1 MPEKASSGMMDGV
14 PSMRRDG
21 GAVLCYS
28 FPPYGDAPAESARA
42 SAGAALLSQLRAGN
56 QRSTD
61 VRRLL
66 CRDLPP
72 LWYAAGIARRTRNR
86 IMDPVPVLAADV
98 DSSSAARANQ
108 NNPTRAKPTLVRGL
122 SLLDSVLLLV
132 SGIIG
137 SSIFLTAK
145 DIAVPL
151 PQPILFLLVWVLG
164 AVISLFGCVAFA
176 ELGSMFPDS
185 GGQYIYLREAY
196 GDLVAFLYGW
206 MLFAVANGGS
216 IAALSVASA
225 AYLGKVFPVASE
237 QRVVFALL
245 GISVTRAHVLGLVLI
260 AILTYVN
267 VVGLR
272 WGTLLQNVSTWTKFT
287 AMAAFVVLGFAI
299 GKGSWSNFHAP
310 GTSLTMGL
318 APTQLISALGVGL
331 IAVFWAYD
339 GWVYITWVAGEVK
352 EPRRNVPLAMVLGVL
367 AVGVIYVAM
376 NMTYVYAL
384 PLKEIAV
391 HETIA
396 HAAAEALFSPGA
408 AMWLSLVIAV
418 SCFSAAATCTLSGA
432 RVYLAMAQDGV
443 FFKRMAVIHPK
454 WRTPAFSLVGQGAW
468 AAALTLSGRYDQ
480 LYTYVIYGMVLSYT
494 LTVMGMFLLRWKRPE
509 IPRPYR
515 CTGYPWLP
523 AIYVLIGAAW
533 TLNTIITRPSEAF
546 WGTAIV
552 LVGVPGYLYWKR
564 SGRA

>member
-1 MPEKASSGMMDGV
+1 MEP
-14 PSMRRDG
+14 
-21 GAVLCYS
+21 
-28 FPPYGDAPAESARA
+28 
-42 SAGAALLSQLRAGN
+42 
-56 QRSTD
+56 T
-61 VRRLL
+61 
-66 CRDLPP
+66 
-72 LWYAAGIARRTRNR
+72 
-86 IMDPVPVLAADV
+86 PVLPVV
-98 DSSSAARANQ
+98 DTPQSSDASHG
-108 NNPTRAKPTLVRGL
+108 KPTLVRGL
-122 SLLDSVLLLV
+122 GLLDSVLLLV

-145 DIAVPL
+145 DIATPL
-151 PQPILFLLVWVLG
+151 PQPVLFLLVWVLG
-164 AVISLFGCVAFA
+164 ALISLCACFAFA

-196 GDLVAFLYGW
+196 GDLIAFLYGW
-206 MLFAVANGGS
+206 MLFAVANGGT

-225 AYLGKVFPVASE
+225 AYVGQVVPFVSQEHVAFSI
-237 QRVVFALL
+237 L
-245 GISVTRAHVLGLVLI
+245 GIAVTRAHLFGLVLI
-260 AILTYVN
+260 AVLTFVN

-272 WGTLLQNVSTWTKFT
+272 WGALLQNVSTWTKFT
-287 AMAAFVVLGFAI
+287 AMAAFVLLGFAI
-299 GKGSWSNFHAP
+299 GKGHWSNFQAH
-310 GTSLTMGL
+310 GTALSMGL
-318 APTQLISALGVGL
+318 GPTQLISALGVGL

-352 EPRRNVPLAMVLGVL
+352 NPRRNVPLAMVLGVL
-367 AVGVIYVAM
+367 AVGVIYIAM
-376 NMTYVYAL
+376 NLTYMYAL
-384 PLKEIAV
+384 PLNEIAT

-396 HAAAEALFSPGA
+396 HAAAAALFSPRA
-408 AMWLSLVIAV
+408 AVWLSLMIAV

-454 WRTPAFSLVGQGAW
+454 WRTPAFSLIGQGIW

-494 LTVMGMFLLRWKRPE
+494 LTVIGMFLLRWRRPE

-533 TLNTIITRPSEAF
+533 TLNTIITRPAEAF

-552 LVGVPGYLYWKR
+552 LIGVPGYLYWKR
-564 SGRA
+564 CNRKAATVE

>member
-1 MPEKASSGMMDGV
+1 MNT
-14 PSMRRDG
+14 
-21 GAVLCYS
+21 
-28 FPPYGDAPAESARA
+28 APGSQA
-42 SAGAALLSQLRAGN
+42 SATETASQ
-56 QRSTD
+56 
-61 VRRLL
+61 
-66 CRDLPP
+66 
-72 LWYAAGIARRTRNR
+72 
-86 IMDPVPVLAADV
+86 
-98 DSSSAARANQ
+98 
-108 NNPTRAKPTLVRGL
+108 KPSLVRGL

-145 DIAVPL
+145 DIAGPL
-151 PQPILFLLVWVLG
+151 PNPKLFFLVWVLG
-164 AVISLFGCVAFA
+164 GLISLCACVAFA

-196 GDLVAFLYGW
+196 GDLIAFLYGW
-206 MLFAVANGGS
+206 MLFAVANGGT

-225 AYLGKVFPVASE
+225 AYMGRIVPAISQEHVIFSAAGIVF
-237 QRVVFALL
+237 
-245 GISVTRAHVLGLVLI
+245 TRAHLVGLVLI
-260 AILTYVN
+260 VILTYVN

-272 WGTLLQNVSTWTKFT
+272 WGALLQNVSTWTKFT

-299 GKGSWSNFHAP
+299 GKGHWSNFSAQAP
-310 GTSLTMGL
+310 GGLSMGL
-318 APTQLISALGVGL
+318 TPGQLVSALGVGL

-352 EPRRNVPLAMVLGVL
+352 EPRRNVALSMVLGVL
-367 AVGVIYVAM
+367 AVGAIYLAM
-376 NMTYVYAL
+376 NMTYVYAM
-384 PLKEIAV
+384 PLSEVAKY
-391 HETIA
+391 ETIA
-396 HAAAEALFSPGA
+396 HAAAAALFSPGA
-408 AMWLSLVIAV
+408 AVWLSAMIAI

-454 WRTPAFSLVGQGAW
+454 WRTPAFSLIGQGIW
-468 AAALTLSGRYDQ
+468 AAVLTLSGRYDQ

-494 LTVMGMFLLRWKRPE
+494 LTVIGLFVLRWKRPD

-523 AIYVLIGAAW
+523 AIYILVGAAW
-533 TLNTIITRPSEAF
+533 TLNTIITRPMEAF

-552 LVGVPGYLYWKR
+552 LIGVPFYLFWKR
-564 SGRA
+564 KSRAA

>member
-1 MPEKASSGMMDGV
+1 MDSV
-14 PSMRRDG
+14 P
-21 GAVLCYS
+21 L
-28 FPPYGDAPAESARA
+28 APAVGQVSPE
-42 SAGAALLSQLRAGN
+42 
-56 QRSTD
+56 RSS
-61 VRRLL
+61 
-66 CRDLPP
+66 PNEQP
-72 LWYAAGIARRTRNR
+72 
-86 IMDPVPVLAADV
+86 
-98 DSSSAARANQ
+98 S
-108 NNPTRAKPTLVRGL
+108 LVRGL
-122 SLLDSVLLLV
+122 GLLDSVLLLI

-145 DIAVPL
+145 DIAGPL

-164 AVISLFGCVAFA
+164 ALISLCACFAFA
-176 ELGSMFPDS
+176 ELGSMYPDS
-185 GGQYIYLREAY
+185 GGQYIFLREAY

-206 MLFAVANGGS
+206 MLFSVANGGS

-225 AYLGKVFPVASE
+225 AYLGQVVPFVSQEHLVFSFFGMA
-237 QRVVFALL
+237 
-245 GISVTRAHVLGLVLI
+245 VTRAHLLGLVLI

-272 WGTLLQNVSTWTKFT
+272 WGALLQNVSTWTKFT

-299 GKGSWSNFHAP
+299 GKGSWSNFHSNGAP
-310 GTSLTMGL
+310 LTLGLGMGG
-318 APTQLISALGVGL
+318 LISALGVGL

-352 EPRRNVPLAMVLGVL
+352 NPRRNVPLAMVLGVL
-367 AVGVIYVAM
+367 AVGAIYVSMNLTYLYAM
-376 NMTYVYAL
+376 PV
-384 PLKEIAV
+384 KEIAA

-396 HAAAEALFSPGA
+396 HAAATALFSSRA
-408 AMWLSLVIAV
+408 AGWLSLVIAI

-454 WRTPAFSLVGQGAW
+454 WRTPAFSLVGQAVW
-468 AAALTLSGRYDQ
+468 AGALTLSGRYDQ

-494 LTVMGMFLLRWKRPE
+494 LTVIALFWLRWKRPD

-523 AIYVLIGAAW
+523 AIYVLIGATW
-533 TLNTIITRPSEAF
+533 TLNTIITRPTEAF

-564 SGRA
+564 SNRKAAATG

>member
-1 MPEKASSGMMDGV
+1 MEPV
-14 PSMRRDG
+14 PIAL
-21 GAVLCYS
+21 AV
-28 FPPYGDAPAESARA
+28 APSP
-42 SAGAALLSQLRAGN
+42 AALTEKSQ
-56 QRSTD
+56 
-61 VRRLL
+61 
-66 CRDLPP
+66 
-72 LWYAAGIARRTRNR
+72 
-86 IMDPVPVLAADV
+86 
-98 DSSSAARANQ
+98 
-108 NNPTRAKPTLVRGL
+108 PTLVRGL
-122 SLLDSVLLLV
+122 GLLDSVLLLI

-145 DIAVPL
+145 DIAGPL
-151 PQPILFLLVWVLG
+151 PQPALFLLVWVLG
-164 AVISLFGCVAFA
+164 ALISLCACFAFA

-225 AYLGKVFPVASE
+225 AYLGQVVPFVSQDHVVAS
-237 QRVVFALL
+237 FAGVTL
-245 GISVTRAHVLGLVLI
+245 TRATLLGLVLI
-260 AILTYVN
+260 VVLTLVN

-272 WGTLLQNVSTWTKFT
+272 WGALLQNISTWTKFA
-287 AMAAFVVLGFAI
+287 AMAAFVGLGFVI
-299 GKGSWSNFHAP
+299 GKGNWSNFHAH
-310 GTSLTMGL
+310 GTSLTLGL
-318 APTQLISALGVGL
+318 GPGALISAMGVGM

-367 AVGVIYVAM
+367 AVAAIYIAM
-376 NMTYVYAL
+376 NLTYLYAL
-384 PLKEIAV
+384 PIKEIAN

-396 HAAAEALFSPGA
+396 HAAAAALFSPRA
-408 AMWLSLVIAV
+408 AVWLSLMIAI

-454 WRTPAFSLVGQGAW
+454 WRTPAFSLIGQGVW

-494 LTVMGMFLLRWKRPE
+494 LTVIALFWLRWKRPD

-523 AIYVLIGAAW
+523 AIYVLIGTAW
-533 TLNTIITRPSEAF
+533 TLNTIITRPTEAF

-552 LVGVPGYLYWKR
+552 LIGIPGYLYWKR
-564 SGRA
+564 SNRKSAAN